1 QDVPSFGSRAKATR
15 VQAFLASR
23 GPKFDSTGF
32 KNRIPVV
39 GIYVPAVHTCNQA
52 LHVHNNLGFGSSV
65 NRHRIHQK
73 PSAYFGSM
81 KLIQ

>member
-1 QDVPSFGSRAKATR
+1 DVQSFGSRVKATR

-32 KNRIPVV
+32 KNRTPVV
-39 GIYVPAVHTCNQA
+39 GIYVPAAHTCNQA
-52 LHVHNNLGFGSSV
+52 LHVHNNLGFGSRV
-65 NRHRIHQK
+65 NRHRNHRK
-73 PSAYFGSM
+73 TSAYFGSM